1 MRQTAAPDGCKIV
14 IGVTE
19 TQREN
24 CGQSQL
30 EIEMLVKYNAIY
42 FICDAKIK
50 KNEQKT
56 NTLTF
61 NVLSDII

>member
-14 IGVTE
+14 IGITE

-30 EIEMLVKYNAIY
+30 EIEMLVKYNTIY

-50 KNEQKT
+50 KN
-56 NTLTF
+56 
-61 NVLSDII
+61 